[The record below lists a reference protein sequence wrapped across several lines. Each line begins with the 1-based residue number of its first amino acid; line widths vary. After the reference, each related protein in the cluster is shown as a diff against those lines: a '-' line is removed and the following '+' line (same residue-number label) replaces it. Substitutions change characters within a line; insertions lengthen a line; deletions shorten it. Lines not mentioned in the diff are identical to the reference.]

1 MGPPLP
7 VRADVRANYTRLL
20 YLARSGKVPLTWRL
34 HARTGI
40 SPLPHLRAAPLAQTL
55 TRTYVQDRYSTT
67 LHLDPKM
74 MHSRRR
80 LRLTQTPKRSL
91 PTRTPSFVFLESR
104 PVSSSDPVIES
115 CGSESCEM
123 AAMIN
128 LERIPSRDALE
139 LATLEALKSN
149 QRTINED
156 GQELTPEP
164 APSPAKLLNVPES
177 HHVVNFKDLSPDP
190 ENERAPE
197 IIRRSSG
204 LDLPNPEPDSSSQ
217 VLHRRYLLRRPT
229 KPQLPK
235 DMDLEDL
242 NNSGLFKRTSS
253 SYDQFQE
260 VIRRAE
266 AEVMASI
273 TAENKESGEKAKP
286 PAEPH
291 TKKLTEPLKPP
302 QPMKRTPSSYDQFQ
316 ALIKQAEAEAMASL
330 DEDKAKARVRR
341 RSTRLESLR
350 SHGSDLSEA
359 MIQQYLLPDL
369 YRDDS
374 SSDESESVEVK
385 VSKRRTRQYSN
396 ISNGTTSSETENK
409 APKPLIVDVDP
420 EKAVKSM
427 LRQRSSMALYNQSI
441 AKRRFGTSALR
452 RVRMNFR
459 RSDERVTESRST
471 VGRGKQFPMLRKR
484 VNTQDSSWSQL
495 SSSNKKKK
503 MPLAF
508 SNQSSFDEPEV
519 DQKSATKVLQHQ
531 LQAARQ
537 ETAAAWQMVQQ
548 REKELFS
555 MRRVLNFMERKVAQ
569 IEEDI
574 SEM

>member
-1 MGPPLP
+1 MC
-7 VRADVRANYTRLL
+7 V
-20 YLARSGKVPLTWRL
+20 
-34 HARTGI
+34 TGQ
-40 SPLPHLRAAPLAQTL
+40 STPHLVLKSPHSAGSA
-55 TRTYVQDRYSTT
+55 TT
-67 LHLDPKM
+67 LHFDPRM

-80 LRLTQTPKRSL
+80 LRLTQTPKRSQ

-104 PVSSSDPVIES
+104 PVASSESVIES
-115 CGSESCEM
+115 CESESCEM
-123 AAMIN
+123 AAMID

-190 ENERAPE
+190 EKERAPE

-217 VLHRRYLLRRPT
+217 ALHRRYLLRRPT

-242 NNSGLFKRTSS
+242 NNSGLIKRTPS

-266 AEVMASI
+266 AEAMASI
-273 TAENKESGEKAKP
+273 TAESKESGEKAKP
-286 PAEPH
+286 SAEPH
-291 TKKLTEPLKPP
+291 SKKSEPLKPP
-302 QPMKRTPSSYDQFQ
+302 QPVKRTPSSYDQFQ

-330 DEDKAKARVRR
+330 AEDKEKARVRR

-350 SHGSDLSEA
+350 SQGSDLSDA
-359 MIQQYLLPDL
+359 MIHQYLLPDL

-374 SSDESESVEVK
+374 SSDERESVESK

-396 ISNGTTSSETENK
+396 ISIGTNSSESENK

-420 EKAVKSM
+420 EKAVAPM
-427 LRQRSSMALYNQSI
+427 LRQRGSMAIYNQSI
-441 AKRRFGTSALR
+441 AKRGFGTSALR

-459 RSDERVTESRST
+459 RGDDKVTERRQRD
-471 VGRGKQFPMLRKR
+471 VARGKQFPMLRKR

-503 MPLAF
+503 PLAV
-508 SNQSSFDEPEV
+508 SNQSSFDEPEAE
-519 DQKSATKVLQHQ
+519 QTIATKVLQHQ

-537 ETAAAWQMVQQ
+537 EASAAWQMVQL

-574 SEM
+574 SQM